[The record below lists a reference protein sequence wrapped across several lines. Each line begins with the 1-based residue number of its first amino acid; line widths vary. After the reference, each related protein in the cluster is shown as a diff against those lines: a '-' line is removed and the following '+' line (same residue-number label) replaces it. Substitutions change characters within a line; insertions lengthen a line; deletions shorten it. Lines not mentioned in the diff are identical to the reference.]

1 MVQQK
6 QPASKQLKILLLL
19 AVVAVGFLA
28 WRYYWNP
35 KLQFLAGLRL
45 EQAQLRGE
53 YARLDEKIK
62 VQKQV
67 EQEWRRWREE
77 GEQLKVL
84 LPSIQE
90 LPRVLGNLEDIL
102 GRYPLLI
109 ESFASGELRKDPG
122 YVVVPLSLRVSGPD
136 AELMALLAELE
147 QFPHLLLIEQVAW
160 QKQPEQSI
168 LNLNFALV
176 LLPEG

>member
-1 MVQQK
+1 
-6 QPASKQLKILLLL
+6 
-19 AVVAVGFLA
+19 
-28 WRYYWNP
+28 
-35 KLQFLAGLRL
+35 
-45 EQAQLRGE
+45 
-53 YARLDEKIK
+53 
-62 VQKQV
+62 
-67 EQEWRRWREE
+67 
-77 GEQLKVL
+77 
-84 LPSIQE
+84 
-90 LPRVLGNLEDIL
+90 LGNLEDIL